1 MKGDNMA
8 KSMYDIIKRQNGEA
22 FARVIRDVDIGIF
35 EIENLPRI
43 LKYAG
48 RNALPLIRF
57 LESLKVKVK
66 SLKADTLD
74 PFELLKR
81 AGYDA
86 FYADTLEKQNS
97 IKPYFIEDE
106 ELCTFIDS
114 SRYKK
119 YYIIHCI
126 KQGAQEIKRESFL
139 GREERDDTYGTSVIS
154 IQILKTGGFIKITNR
169 YNHTVPSCDNTFN
182 SNPDNIIPGLAR
194 ALKHHFD
201 VEFNATSMNVPN
213 GYVYQN
219 GCLYQYHYEKNN
231 CFIGRD
237 FYLKDGVVY
246 PIDKDSQ
253 MMVDAFVFDLKK
265 KKILNPSNEVSS
277 LYDVLCEE
285 TKGTVWQVKKRVNHR
300 VLYVDGQ
307 EVLSTKDGFLKT
319 LFLRKTTETT
329 FLAHH
334 KHIEEIQA
342 FSLKKLGEKSLSY
355 CPKLSYVHLCVCEE
369 IGANCFEGVSAN
381 IEAPL
386 LNAKGI
392 YFMAGV
398 GIDINKKKF
407 ISQGVIPFQLYDFLS
422 KNMHT
427 VSKLSVNKL
436 FNSFVVHADEKP
448 FLYIKDDRLVGLW
461 LPENIKVLDRV
472 VMMDIPYLREFSAPG
487 VHLVEDGNFLRCYH
501 LEKLELPNAKYI
513 GYNCLSYCPELKE
526 LNLPMVEKLP
536 VGVSLTN
543 NSKLKQV
550 YAPNLYGVTFDFC
563 QLPALERFD
572 CERGMYLRQTP
583 SFVGSNCVGR
593 QQFVFVKRDENER

>member
-1 MKGDNMA
+1 MTKT
-8 KSMYDIIKRQNGEA
+8 MYDIIKRQNGEA
-22 FARVIRDVDIGIF
+22 FAKAVRDFDSGIF
-35 EIENLPRI
+35 DIPDLPQI

-48 RNALPLIRF
+48 RNPLSLIRF
-57 LESLKVKVK
+57 LSGLRVKQK

-74 PFELLKR
+74 PFILLKR

-97 IKPYFIEDE
+97 IKPYFIEEE
-106 ELCTFIDS
+106 ELCTFLDS

-119 YYIIHCI
+119 YYIIHAV
-126 KQGAQEIKRESFL
+126 KQKAQEIKRESFL

-182 SNPDNIIPGLAR
+182 SNPDNIIPGLTR
-194 ALKHHFD
+194 ALKHHFA
-201 VEFNATSMNVPN
+201 VEFNVGSMNVPN

-219 GCLYQYHYEKNN
+219 GCLYQYHYERNN

-237 FYLKDGVVY
+237 FYLKDGAVY

-253 MMVDAFVFDLKK
+253 MMVDSFIFDLKK

-277 LYDVLCEE
+277 LYDVLLEE
-285 TKGTVWQVKKRVNHR
+285 TKGAVWQVKKRVNHR

-319 LFLRKTTETT
+319 LFLRKTTEAT

-334 KHIEEIQA
+334 KHIEEIQG
-342 FSLKKLGEKSLSY
+342 FSLKKLGPKSLSY

-381 IEAPL
+381 IEAPV
-386 LNAKGI
+386 LNARGI

-407 ISQGVIPFQLYDFLS
+407 ISQGVIPFQLYEFLD
-422 KNMHT
+422 KNMHAI
-427 VSKLSVNKL
+427 SKLSVDKL

-448 FLYIKDDRLVGLW
+448 FLYIKDDRLVGLC
-461 LPENIKVLDRV
+461 LPEKISVIESQVL
-472 VMMDIPYLREFSAPG
+472 MDIPYLREFSAPG
-487 VHLVEDGNFLRCYH
+487 VHLVEGGNFLRCSH

-513 GYNCLSYCPELKE
+513 GYNCLSYCPELRE
-526 LNLPMVEKLP
+526 LNLPKVEKLP

-550 YAPNLYGVTFDFC
+550 YAPNLYGVALDFY

-572 CERGMYLRQTP
+572 CEQGVYLRKAP
-583 SFVGSNCVGR
+583 SFVGKSQIFR
-593 QQFVFVKRDENER
+593 QRFVFVKRDEHER